1 MKRIFRSVLTG
12 QPNLYRAV
20 QSNNSSKLKPPRIQH
35 GLERVLFEAGPHFL
49 WENEWKF
56 DSYLEKIPQLQDFNM
71 DKLKTFVRAAHD
83 DQLHEVGDAALADPF
98 GQVTRSVR
106 AKFCSSTS
114 SVTGVLAQI
123 FALVT
128 NQIHVNTAQF
138 SDPIQFNVSKRLSP
152 FLNSGTK
159 IQLLYRNGVYT
170 IDEVGKQ
177 SPVEDLMQYGHLL
190 ELFLTLNRQDFAYYL
205 NNYSGPRPLAADSP
219 ESYHYGLFQK
229 NIVLRSQLDSHHP
242 GLPKKT
248 FDLKTRALLP
258 LRIDLES
265 YKNHL
270 SWYRITQKTGH
281 LCSFEREHY
290 DMVRNAFMKYS
301 TQVRIGDMD
310 GIFVAYHNTQTIFG
324 FEYFSLED
332 MDVALYGS
340 KAMGEQLFIIGLQIL
355 HKIVSFCVERFPKQ
369 DTKLFFA
376 KPSGH
381 TLDIFI
387 ESQDGAVVQ
396 LSVHSTSYVN
406 GKEKAR
412 PAVKEGDEWKV
423 CVESFE
429 CSYDHFRY
437 TQKLRSFDKMYGGK
451 RSGDSVI
458 RALRSEM
465 GLADDPLP

>member
-1 MKRIFRSVLTG
+1 MKRIFR
-12 QPNLYRAV
+12 
-20 QSNNSSKLKPPRIQH
+20 
-35 GLERVLFEAGPHFL
+35 AGPHFL

-138 SDPIQFNVSKRLSP
+138 SDPIQFNVSKRCAGGHSYVRLSP

-265 YKNHL
+265 YKV
-270 SWYRITQKTGH
+270 
-281 LCSFEREHY
+281 
-290 DMVRNAFMKYS
+290 DS